1 MVGSS
6 TVVDSIV
13 PWVVRGGHASD
24 VCGWFWLRILRCY
37 LPATSIPPPTSLP
50 TLLNSPFRQVKVYS
64 LESYSVIHNLAY
76 PAPVLCMAVSVSV
89 LQTYLDTCRHTHAQ
103 TNTRAPTCTCACP
116 HKRPNMKLNTCI
128 AL

>member
-1 MVGSS
+1 MGSAWWTLVGIPWWAW
-6 TVVDSIV
+6 VAAVGNGGWWAV
-13 PWVVRGGHASD
+13 YVLPWVVRGGHASD

-50 TLLNSPFRQVKVYS
+50 NLLNSPFRQVKVYS

-89 LQTYLDTCRHTHAQ
+89 
-103 TNTRAPTCTCACP
+103 CP
-116 HKRPNMKLNTCI
+116 SDIP
-128 AL
+128 